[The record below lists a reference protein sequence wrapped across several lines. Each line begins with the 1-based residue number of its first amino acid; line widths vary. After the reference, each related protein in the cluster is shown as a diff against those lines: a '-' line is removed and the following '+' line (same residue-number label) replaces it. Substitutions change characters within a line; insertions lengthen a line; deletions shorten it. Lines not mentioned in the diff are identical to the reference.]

1 VLRVESFSEMLG
13 VLLAHEQVIGV
24 LAQIF
29 GVLALILASVG
40 LYGITAYSVARR
52 TNEIGVRTALGAT
65 QGQVVRLILGSALAQ
80 AGVGLALGIP
90 AALAAG
96 SLLADQVYGVKTSD
110 PVVLLVASAAL
121 GVCAVIAG
129 VIPAMKASAVDP
141 VEALRT

>member
-1 VLRVESFSEMLG
+1 
-13 VLLAHEQVIGV
+13 
-24 LAQIF
+24 
-29 GVLALILASVG
+29 
-40 LYGITAYSVARR
+40 VARR